1 MAEYTYGK
9 DFAIR
14 TETDC
19 IATENDFGQYV
30 GRITAVKIKTNGDR
44 IRAMTDEELA
54 EFIMDVQGDVANY
67 YCGNYSS
74 EPSLPT
80 RKEAWLEWL
89 REEADEEE
97 M

>member
-9 DFAIR
+9 GFAIR

-30 GRITAVKIKTNGDR
+30 GRITAVKIITNADR

-54 EFIMDVQGDVANY
+54 KWI
-67 YCGNYSS
+67 SS
-74 EPSLPT
+74 
-80 RKEAWLEWL
+80 RKETCPPIKAWKCSFKSCHECWLEWL
-89 REEADEEE
+89 RKNATSD
-97 M
+97 